1 MPAMRGLSLYMAQC
15 EASAANDCH
24 KNILISKY
32 TFKFT
37 VFKRFDVILASL
49 RRASGAFT
57 HQQKVNNMISNTF
70 LKLALVSAMLSAG
83 YAQAST
89 ELVVNGNFESF
100 TGASFTGYK
109 TVGNG
114 QTTITGW
121 DVSDTSVDLIN
132 NGQYGAISGTSI
144 DMLGT
149 PGPGAISQTLN
160 TVAGQS
166 YTLSFDL
173 SKNPGDS
180 PALFVSLNGGSATEY
195 LGSSTITP
203 YTMNFTATSNATVL
217 KFESA
222 ASGYSGAV
230 IDNVSVLAAVPEPE
244 TYGMLLAGLGLIGFM
259 ARRRK
264 A

>member
-1 MPAMRGLSLYMAQC
+1 M
-15 EASAANDCH
+15 
-24 KNILISKY
+24 ISK
-32 TFKFT
+32 K
-37 VFKRFDVILASL
+37 SL
-49 RRASGAFT
+49 
-57 HQQKVNNMISNTF
+57 KV
-70 LKLALVSAMLSAG
+70 ALVAAMLSAG

-100 TGASFTGYK
+100 TGGAFTGYE

-121 DVSDTSVDLIN
+121 NVSDTSVDLIN
-132 NGQYGAISGTSI
+132 NGQYGAINGTSI

-160 TVAGQS
+160 TVAGKS

-173 SKNPGDS
+173 SRNPGDS
-180 PALFVSLNGGSATEY
+180 SALFVSLNGGNATEY
-195 LGSSTITP
+195 TGTTTATP
-203 YTMNFTATSNATVL
+203 YSMNFIATSNSTVL

-222 ASGYSGAV
+222 ATVAYSGAV
-230 IDNVSVLAAVPEPE
+230 IDNVSVMAAVPEPE